1 MSEAENIL
9 LSSVNASS
17 TVNVSVVD
25 YDAMQQTWLRVVLI
39 SLYVIIFVLGVA
51 GNSLV
56 VYIVAARRTMQSI
69 TNIFIANLAVS
80 DIIMCLLAVPFTPLS
95 GLLQSWPFGEAL
107 CHLVPM
113 TMGVSVHVSTLTSTA
128 IAVDR
133 YFVIVYPF
141 KPRMKTAMCLMLIAA
156 IWLISVSIS
165 LPLAIYQKVSV
176 ISKTATLKTKTLA
189 PKDPSPQRP
198 RPRHQPIKPRPRP
211 RQKLPSTNATSTS
224 LNRKSKL

>member
-1 MSEAENIL
+1 MSEYDSVSVSAVD
-9 LSSVNASS
+9 LSPTA
-17 TVNVSVVD
+17 NVSVIY

-56 VYIVAARRTMQSI
+56 VYIVAARRAMQSI

-80 DIIMCLLAVPFTPLS
+80 DVIMCLLAVPFTPIS

-133 YFVIVYPF
+133 YFVIVHPF
-141 KPRMKTAMCLMLIAA
+141 TPSQTAIQ
-156 IWLISVSIS
+156 IF
-165 LPLAIYQKVSV
+165 
-176 ISKTATLKTKTLA
+176 
-189 PKDPSPQRP
+189 KDRHSDRHSDLHRPSFGPHHSDRHRP
-198 RPRHQPIKPRPRP
+198 PFRP
-211 RQKLPSTNATSTS
+211 S
-224 LNRKSKL
+224 